1 MPYVAPE
8 VVQREKQI
16 DLLTYVIQKSQNCHH
31 LKEQYVFT
39 DRKKY
44 GKVVVETNWN
54 LQRRLAMVGIYDC
67 FGYGGSF
74 DVPFEERIQINKD
87 GWI

>member
-16 DLLTYVIQKSQNCHH
+16 DLLTYVITKILRIVIILKNSMYSQI
-31 LKEQYVFT
+31 E
-39 DRKKY
+39 KKY

-74 DVPFEERIQINKD
+74 DVPFEERYRINKD
-87 GWI
+87 G